1 MNPSPTY
8 TNPIELYRQGVAI
21 LTDSLGPVDSI
32 RFLRL
37 LDPGS
42 GDYTA
47 TRQGQPDDGTME
59 DLCVEIRS
67 YESSSAKPLR
77 ENP

>member
-1 MNPSPTY
+1 M
-8 TNPIELYRQGVAI
+8 AI

-47 TRQGQPDDGTME
+47 THQSQPDEGTMAE
-59 DLCVEIRS
+59 LCVEIRAF
-67 YESSSAKPLR
+67 EPPSA
-77 ENP
+77 

>member
-1 MNPSPTY
+1 MNTGLQY
-8 TNPIELYRQGVAI
+8 TNPIELYRQGVVI

-47 TRQGQPDDGTME
+47 TRQSQPNEGTME
-59 DLCVEIRS
+59 ELCAEIRAF
-67 YESSSAKPLR
+67 EPLSA
-77 ENP
+77 

>member
-1 MNPSPTY
+1 M
-8 TNPIELYRQGVAI
+8 AI

-37 LDPGS
+37 LAPGS

-47 TRQGQPDDGTME
+47 THQSQPDEGTMAE
-59 DLCVEIRS
+59 LCAEIRAFELPS
-67 YESSSAKPLR
+67 AWISSLLT
-77 ENP
+77 

>member
-1 MNPSPTY
+1 MNPAPIH

-47 TRQGQPDDGTME
+47 TRQAQPDSGTME
-59 DLCVEIRS
+59 DLCTDIRTN
-67 YESSSAKPLR
+67 EPITPKK
-77 ENP
+77 

>member
-1 MNPSPTY
+1 MNPLQNSVSSIKP
-8 TNPIELYRQGVAI
+8 YRQGVAI

-42 GDYTA
+42 GEYTT
-47 TRQGQPDDGTME
+47 TRQSQPDEGTME
-59 DLCVEIRS
+59 ELCAEI
-67 YESSSAKPLR
+67 SAFEP
-77 ENP
+77 PSA